1 MITALRE
8 WKDRLLGRG
17 DAAITVPVFDGA
29 LKSNNLLEE
38 AAVWAQLDAPE
49 DLATD
54 GQSVF
59 VADGAT
65 VLRYDPADRSA
76 SATVVHRFDRPV
88 TALACLPGRD
98 GGNGGLA
105 VALDGREL
113 RIVGG
118 LYDGRSWSAVAGQP
132 LHAVNAI
139 SAGSDGRLVAT
150 DGSREHPAAHWK
162 HDLMSLGRS
171 GRLIELNPADG
182 SSRELATGLAHAF
195 GACAVADVAGGSA
208 GGAAGGAAGSAAGGT
223 VWASESWRHRV
234 MAFGA
239 GQTTRAVTDALPG
252 YPSRIT
258 PASAE
263 QGGGYWLTCFTLR
276 TQLVEF
282 VLREPTFRK
291 RMLKEIEPQYWI
303 APALNSGNTFL
314 EPMQGAQLKM
324 MGIVKP
330 WAPPRSYGLVIRLS
344 PEGRVRYSL
353 HSRFDGKHHGVVA
366 AVECQGDLFVLAKGC
381 GRILRLSVSGAER
394 SLQA

>member
-1 MITALRE
+1 MINALLE

-29 LKSNNLLEE
+29 LKSNNLLED
-38 AAVWAQLDAPE
+38 AAVFASLKAPE

-54 GQSVF
+54 GHSLF
-59 VADGAT
+59 VADGTT
-65 VLRYDPADRSA
+65 VLRYEVGSAVPGSAEVRS
-76 SATVVHRFDRPV
+76 FDRPV
-88 TALACLPGRD
+88 TAIACLPG
-98 GGNGGLA
+98 GGLA

-113 RIVGG
+113 RILGG
-118 LYDGRSWSAVAGQP
+118 LHDGRRWDAAAGKP
-132 LHAVNAI
+132 LNAVNSI
-139 SAGSDGRLVAT
+139 SASADGRLLVT
-150 DGSREHPAAHWK
+150 DGSRDHPTAHWK

-171 GRLIELNPADG
+171 GRLLEFNPADG
-182 SSRELATGLAHAF
+182 GARELASGLAHAF
-195 GACAVADVAGGSA
+195 GACAVGDA
-208 GGAAGGAAGSAAGGT
+208 

-234 MAFGA
+234 MAFDS
-239 GQTTRAVTDALPG
+239 GQGKVKGQGVHAVTDSLPG

-258 PASAE
+258 PA

-282 VLREPTFRK
+282 VLREPAYRK
-291 RMLKEIEPQYWI
+291 RMIDEIEPQYWI

-324 MGIVKP
+324 MGVVKP

-344 PEGRVRYSL
+344 PEGLVRYSL

-366 AVECQGDLFVLAKGC
+366 AVECRGDLYVLAKGC
-381 GRILRLSVSGAER
+381 GRILRLSVAGAER
-394 SLQA
+394 SLQS